1 MVVVVLNYC
10 ALLFAQ
16 EQLLGELTFEM
27 NKPHLAT
34 RFTNPLAAPSCPLA
48 SPASDMPS
56 CLGWKVMKSL
66 HLEMK
71 RRSYRGE
78 ILYNL
83 GGGNSNIF
91 YVSTLYL
98 GK

>member
-34 RFTNPLAAPSCPLA
+34 RFTNPLAAPQLPVGHLH
-48 SPASDMPS
+48 ASDMPPVFE
-56 CLGWKVMKSL
+56 WKVMKSL
-66 HLEMK
+66 HLEMEL
-71 RRSYRGE
+71 RRYRCE
-78 ILYNL
+78 IL
-83 GGGNSNIF
+83 
-91 YVSTLYL
+91 
-98 GK
+98 